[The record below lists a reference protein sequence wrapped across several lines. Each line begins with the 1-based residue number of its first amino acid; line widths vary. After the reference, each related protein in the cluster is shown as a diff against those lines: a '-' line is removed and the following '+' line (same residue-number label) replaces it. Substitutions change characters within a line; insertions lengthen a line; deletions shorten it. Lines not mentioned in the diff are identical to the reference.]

1 MQNQEWHS
9 LRMQLNASDN
19 CPSLATHAFSKRT
32 RLNRCF
38 KQMFGR
44 VIELLINSIFQY
56 HILLT
61 LIFYEKNGT
70 RETSPDNQKVQIT
83 ELRIIE
89 VRLY

>member
-19 CPSLATHAFSKRT
+19 CPSLAAHAFSKRT
-32 RLNRCF
+32 RLNHCF
-38 KQMFGR
+38 KHMFGR

-61 LIFYEKNGT
+61 FMKKTGPGKQVRVIEKS
-70 RETSPDNQKVQIT
+70 R
-83 ELRIIE
+83 
-89 VRLY
+89 

>member
-19 CPSLATHAFSKRT
+19 YYCPSLAAHAFSKRT
-32 RLNRCF
+32 RLNHCF
-38 KQMFGR
+38 LKHMFGG

-61 LIFYEKNGT
+61 FMKKTG
-70 RETSPDNQKVQIT
+70 PGKQV
-83 ELRIIE
+83 RIIE
-89 VRLY
+89 KSR